1 MKIHTEELLEE
12 KREQLMQLT
21 QCVRPGRIVEFGCGS
36 GFVLQVLSETF
47 PSSTIVGV
55 DKSMNLLKK
64 VKKNLKNVIP
74 VRADIIQKVFFDS
87 TFDSALF
94 VECLHE
100 VFSHTGE
107 KAVYN
112 AVRMA
117 YQILTDNGVLLI
129 HDHLRPKPAPVE
141 IVFKNTEPQEKFF
154 KFAQEFRPRRIEYK
168 EKNKRI
174 KLDIADAVE
183 FFGKYRSSSADWSEA
198 MEETHLF
205 FTEEEYQKMAH
216 RTGFTIE
223 NVRKLPSYEN
233 KWYESAKGGIARDI
247 GFTFD
252 IECSLI
258 QLVLKK

>member
-1 MKIHTEELLEE
+1 MEIHIKELLEE
-12 KREQLMQLT
+12 KREQLMWLT
-21 QCVRPGRIVEFGCGS
+21 QYVRPGRIVEFGCGS

-64 VKKNLKNVIP
+64 VKKDLKSVIP
-74 VRADIIQKVFFDS
+74 VKADITQKVFFDN

-100 VFSHTGE
+100 VFSHTDE

-117 YQILTDNGVLLI
+117 YQILTDSGVLLI
-129 HDHLRPKPAPVE
+129 RDHLKPKPTPVE

-154 KFAQEFRPRRIEYK
+154 KFAQEFLPRRIEYK
-168 EKNKRI
+168 EKNQRI

-183 FFGKYRSSSADWSEA
+183 FFSKYRSSPADWSEA

-233 KWYESAKGGIARDI
+233 KWYEFVRHEIAKDIAY
-247 GFTFD
+247 TF
-252 IECSLI
+252 EVNLEFI